1 MNNNYSLDVSRIFK
15 SAEVISQELNHPYV
29 GTEHLVLSMLQS
41 DDNIKNVLND
51 YGLEYNEFLEELIS
65 LVGRGKGSIT
75 TCIYTPLLKRV
86 ISKALEIAGKGSL
99 NSFYLLESLLLEG
112 EGIAIRI
119 MLSLGIDIDLMY
131 EDLKLKSGKSKK
143 KLEIYNIGKD
153 LSLNESDDVI
163 IGREKEIS
171 LVMETLLRKNKNNPL
186 LIGDAGVGK
195 SAIVEEIARRIK
207 KGDVPKGLSGKKI
220 ISLEM
225 SSLVS
230 GTKYRG
236 EFEEKLGKIIKEVEE
251 NPEIILFID
260 EIHTISNAGGAEG
273 AINASDTLKPYL
285 ARGKIKLIGATTAV
299 EYNKF
304 ILKDKALARR
314 FEVIKVNEPN
324 EEQTREILLKIKP
337 SFEKHY
343 NIKIS
348 EDNINYIVLLTSK
361 YILNRFNPD
370 KSIDLL
376 DSVCSMKMVSSEKNV
391 EVSKLNSKLKEITK
405 KKEKMVK
412 NNNFEEALKL
422 RSLEIDI
429 NRKIESMELGE
440 KELSNEDIKNVM
452 LRNVNVPKISGNF
465 NGLEEYLKKDI
476 IGQDEVIEKI
486 IDTLKIGEED
496 RPTSIL
502 LTGQTGVGKTETV
515 KLISKYLDM
524 HLIRLDLSEYSDSSS
539 ITRLIGSS
547 AGYVGYNDESI
558 FDRVKM
564 YPCSIILL
572 DEVEKAS
579 PSVLNLFLQIL
590 DEGFITNSCGEKI
603 DFQNTYIFMTSNAS
617 EGKKI
622 GFVSNKGKY
631 EESFSKEFLARI
643 SLKVNFNNISK
654 DTLKKYLEINNIND
668 EDVIKNYDYESLG
681 LRGIKKY
688 LKKIKVR

>member
-1 MNNNYSLDVSRIFK
+1 MENNYSLEVSRIFK
-15 SAEVISQELNHPYV
+15 DAEVIARELNHPYV

-41 DDNIKNVLND
+41 EDKIKEVLND

-65 LVGRGKGSIT
+65 LVGSGKSSMS
-75 TCIYTPLLKRV
+75 TCIYTPLLKR
-86 ISKALEIAGKGSL
+86 IIKKAIDIKGKNNL
-99 NSFYLLESLLLEG
+99 NSFYLLEALLFEG

-119 MLSLGIDIDLMY
+119 MLSLGVDVDLMY
-131 EDLKLKSGKSKK
+131 EDLKFKSGKSKK

-153 LSLNESDDVI
+153 MSLNVGDDLL
-163 IGREKEIS
+163 IGRDKEIS

-195 SAIVEEIARRIK
+195 SAIIEEVARRIN
-207 KGDVPKGLSGKKI
+207 KGDVPDGLRGKKI

-273 AINASDTLKPYL
+273 AVNASDTLKPYL
-285 ARGKIKLIGATTAV
+285 ARGKIKLIGATTAA

-314 FEVIKVNEPN
+314 FEVIRVSEPN
-324 EEQTREILLKIKP
+324 EEQTKEILLKIKP
-337 SFEKHY
+337 SFEEHY

-348 EDNINYIVLLTSK
+348 EDNINYIVNLTSK

-376 DSVCSMKMVSSEKNV
+376 DSVCSMKMVSSQKV
-391 EVSKLNSKLKEITK
+391 GEVTKLSDKLKGITK

-412 NNNFEEALKL
+412 NNNFKEALKL
-422 RSLEIDI
+422 KGLEMDI
-429 NRKIESMELGE
+429 NNKIEGCIVNE
-440 KELSNEDIKNVM
+440 KVLSNEDIKNVM
-452 LRNVNVPKISGNF
+452 LRNINIPKISGNF
-465 NGLEEYLKKDI
+465 DALEEYLKKEI
-476 IGQDEVIEKI
+476 IGQDDVIKEI
-486 IDTLKIGEED
+486 VDTLKVGEED
-496 RPTSIL
+496 KPVSIL
-502 LTGQTGVGKTETV
+502 LTGSTGVGKTESV
-515 KLISKYLDM
+515 KLISKYLNM
-524 HLIRLDLSEYSDSSS
+524 PLIRLDLSEYTDASS
-539 ITRLIGSS
+539 INRLIGSS
-547 AGYVGYNDESI
+547 AGFVGYNDESI

-564 YPCSIILL
+564 YPSSIILL
-572 DEVEKAS
+572 DELEKAS
-579 PSVLNLFLQIL
+579 ASVINLFLQIL
-590 DEGFITNSCGEKI
+590 DEGYITNSCGEKI
-603 DFQNTYIFMTSNAS
+603 DFKNTYIFMTSNAK
-617 EGKKI
+617 EGKRI

-631 EESFSKEFLARI
+631 EDSFSKEFLARI
-643 SLKVNFNNISK
+643 SLKVNYNDITK
-654 DTLKKYLEINNIND
+654 DTLKKYLEINNIYD
-668 EDVIKNYDYESLG
+668 EDVIKSYDYESLG

-688 LKKIKVR
+688 IKKIKVR

>member
-65 LVGRGKGSIT
+65 LVGRGKGNIT

-153 LSLNESDDVI
+153 LSLNESDEVI

-207 KGDVPKGLSGKKI
+207 KGDVPKGLIGKKI

-314 FEVIKVNEPN
+314 FEVIKVCEPN

-376 DSVCSMKMVSSEKNV
+376 DSVCSMKMVSSEKNL
-391 EVSKLNSKLKEITK
+391 EISKLNSKLKETTK

-452 LRNVNVPKISGNF
+452 LRNENVPKISGNF
-465 NGLEEYLKKDI
+465 NGLEEYLKKKI

-643 SLKVNFNNISK
+643 SLKVNFNDISK
-654 DTLKKYLEINNIND
+654 DILKKYLEINNIND
-668 EDVIKNYDYESLG
+668 EDVIKDYDYESLG

-688 LKKIKVR
+688 LKK

>member
-1 MNNNYSLDVSRIFK
+1 
-15 SAEVISQELNHPYV
+15 
-29 GTEHLVLSMLQS
+29 
-41 DDNIKNVLND
+41 
-51 YGLEYNEFLEELIS
+51 
-65 LVGRGKGSIT
+65 
-75 TCIYTPLLKRV
+75 
-86 ISKALEIAGKGSL
+86 
-99 NSFYLLESLLLEG
+99 
-112 EGIAIRI
+112 
-119 MLSLGIDIDLMY
+119 
-131 EDLKLKSGKSKK
+131 
-143 KLEIYNIGKD
+143 
-153 LSLNESDDVI
+153 
-163 IGREKEIS
+163 
-171 LVMETLLRKNKNNPL
+171 
-186 LIGDAGVGK
+186 
-195 SAIVEEIARRIK
+195 
-207 KGDVPKGLSGKKI
+207 
-220 ISLEM
+220 
-225 SSLVS
+225 
-230 GTKYRG
+230 
-236 EFEEKLGKIIKEVEE
+236 
-251 NPEIILFID
+251 
-260 EIHTISNAGGAEG
+260 
-273 AINASDTLKPYL
+273 
-285 ARGKIKLIGATTAV
+285 
-299 EYNKF
+299 
-304 ILKDKALARR
+304 
-314 FEVIKVNEPN
+314 
-324 EEQTREILLKIKP
+324 
-337 SFEKHY
+337 
-343 NIKIS
+343 
-348 EDNINYIVLLTSK
+348 
-361 YILNRFNPD
+361 
-370 KSIDLL
+370 
-376 DSVCSMKMVSSEKNV
+376 MVSSEKNL
-391 EVSKLNSKLKEITK
+391 EISKLNSKLKETTK

-452 LRNVNVPKISGNF
+452 LRNENVPKISGNF
-465 NGLEEYLKKDI
+465 NGLEEYLKKKI

-643 SLKVNFNNISK
+643 SLKVNFNDISK
-654 DTLKKYLEINNIND
+654 DILKKYLEINNIND
-668 EDVIKNYDYESLG
+668 EDVIKDYDYESLG

-688 LKKIKVR
+688 LKK